1 MCCYEGGEGGGGRRR
16 ENGKVRRRR
25 KRRKR
30 KRNKRRKRKRKRYVS
45 KDPKTAGKVSY
56 EALMYSE
63 RCCVLKVSGGVCCGS
78 VVR

>member
-1 MCCYEGGEGGGGRRR
+1 MLRRR
-16 ENGKVRRRR
+16 RRRRRKKKRKWKSKRRRR